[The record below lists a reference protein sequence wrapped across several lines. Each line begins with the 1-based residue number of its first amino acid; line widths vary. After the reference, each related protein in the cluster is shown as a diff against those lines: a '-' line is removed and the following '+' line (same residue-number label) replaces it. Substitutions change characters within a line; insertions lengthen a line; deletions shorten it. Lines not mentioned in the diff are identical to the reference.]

1 MVNDMFLCKFFYI
14 SILFFTILSSN
25 KALSY
30 QNDNQSQNLSVFD
43 VSSAKANTPMP
54 TDTRIKTFVYNPNEI
69 FQVKFMVGYESVIEL
84 QKDEEPELV
93 VIGDPAPWTITPIGR
108 RLFVKVSD
116 PGVKTNMTII
126 TDKRTYL
133 MEIMSNE
140 DDYDA
145 DDRITYILRFFYPN
159 VMVDTPPTEAKI
171 AQIRLNSEV
180 MAKAGGRDFLKAKS
194 TFANVGNMNTN
205 YTYSGTKK
213 TLIPI
218 TIFDDGKKT
227 YFKFPDDTKQ
237 LPLISFIKTIK
248 QANGDIKY
256 DEIPLRVK
264 ESGEYFYVDVVE
276 EKMTLRDDLDV
287 VCVFNEN
294 YEKQQKTFASTRK

>member
-1 MVNDMFLCKFFYI
+1 MKNL
-14 SILFFTILSSN
+14 LFI
-25 KALSY
+25 
-30 QNDNQSQNLSVFD
+30 
-43 VSSAKANTPMP
+43 
-54 TDTRIKTFVYNPNEI
+54 
-69 FQVKFMVGYESVIEL
+69 
-84 QKDEEPELV
+84 
-93 VIGDPAPWTITPIGR
+93 
-108 RLFVKVSD
+108 KVSD

-126 TDKRTYL
+126 TNKRKYY

-140 DDYDA
+140 DDYSA
-145 DDRITYILRFFYPN
+145 DNSITHVLKFFYPN

-227 YFKFPDDTKQ
+227 YFKFHDDTKQ

>member
-1 MVNDMFLCKFFYI
+1 M
-14 SILFFTILSSN
+14 ILRNICVLIFGFVLI
-25 KALSY
+25 AR
-30 QNDNQSQNLSVFD
+30 QEAIANQANESQNLSVFD
-43 VSSAKANTPMP
+43 ISSASINTPMP
-54 TDTRIKTFVYNPNEI
+54 TDSRIKTFVYNPNEI

-93 VIGDPAPWTITPIGR
+93 VIGDPTPWTITPIGR
-108 RLFVKVSD
+108 RLFVKVSE

-140 DDYDA
+140 DDYDT

-194 TFANVGNMNTN
+194 TFANIGNMNTN

-213 TLIPI
+213 ALIPI
-218 TIFDDGKKT
+218 TVFDDGKKT
-227 YFKFPDDTKQ
+227 YFKFADNVKQ
-237 LPLISFIKTIK
+237 APLISFVKTIK
-248 QANGDIKY
+248 NEDGKERY
-256 DEIPLRVK
+256 DEIPLMVK

-276 EKMTLRDDLDV
+276 EKMTLRDDADV
-287 VCVFNEN
+287 VCIFNEN
-294 YEKQQKTFASTRK
+294 YEIQQKTFASMRH

>member
-1 MVNDMFLCKFFYI
+1 MDKDMFLCKFFYI
-14 SILFFTILSSN
+14 SILFFVMFDNYL
-25 KALSY
+25 ALSY
-30 QNDNQSQNLSVFD
+30 PKDEQSQNLSVFD
-43 VSSAKANTPMP
+43 VSSAKVNTPMP
-54 TDTRIKTFVYNPNEI
+54 TDVRIKTFVYNPNEI
-69 FQVKFMVGYESVIEL
+69 FQVKFMVGYESMIEL
-84 QKDEEPELV
+84 QQDEHPTIII
-93 VIGDPAPWTITPIGR
+93 IGDPAPWTITNLENL
-108 RLFVKVSD
+108 LFLKVSD

-126 TDKRTYL
+126 TNKRKYY

-140 DDYDA
+140 DDYSADA
-145 DDRITYILRFFYPN
+145 SITHVLKFFYPN

-194 TFANVGNMNTN
+194 TFANVGKINTN

-227 YFKFPDDTKQ
+227 YFKFPDDIKQ
-237 LPLISFIKTIK
+237 IPLISFVKTMK
-248 QANGDIKY
+248 QTNGDIKY
-256 DEIPLRVK
+256 DEVPLRVK

-287 VCVFNEN
+287 VCIFNEN